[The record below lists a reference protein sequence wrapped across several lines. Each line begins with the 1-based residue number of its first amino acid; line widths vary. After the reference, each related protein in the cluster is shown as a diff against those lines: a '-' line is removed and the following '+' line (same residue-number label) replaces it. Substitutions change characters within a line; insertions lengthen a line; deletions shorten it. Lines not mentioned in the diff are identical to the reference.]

1 MRRIFAILLCVC
13 ICMTM
18 PLCAFAEETPTEP
31 DKSQYEDGVL
41 GWLEGI
47 FDGFA
52 SLPSRIWEFLK
63 AGFDSVVSAIE
74 SLSFPDI
81 TALFDGFDFTPVTDF
96 FTTAWEQISTGFG
109 LKDFI
114 EGPDSPFAW
123 LSGAASVDD
132 DDDSS
137 LSIGILSAFHSIGTV
152 TSAIPSD
159 VVMVFS
165 LIFCAA
171 LILAALKAF

>member
-13 ICMTM
+13 IVMTM
-18 PLCAFAEETPTEP
+18 PLCALADEVPTEP
-31 DKSQYEDGVL
+31 DKSDYEGGVL

-47 FDGFA
+47 FDSFV
-52 SLPSRIWEFLK
+52 SLPSRIWEYLK

-74 SLSFPDI
+74 SLSLPDI
-81 TALFDGFDFTPVTDF
+81 TLLFDGFDFTPVTDF
-96 FTTAWEQISTGFG
+96 FTAAWEQISTGFG

-114 EGPDSPFAW
+114 EGPDSPFGW

-137 LSIGILSAFHSIGTV
+137 LSTGILSALHSIGTV

-159 VVMVFS
+159 VVLVFS

-171 LILAALKAF
+171 LILAVLKVF